1 MKLQTIMKLSTA
13 HNSYAHRHYS
23 WCLPTGTGAM
33 PMPRPMPM
41 PMPMFVNNFYFGNTS
56 NSKYSPARLR
66 LSSLSSSPVVNDFC
80 GGTANYSY
88 PGAMLVNDFYFEGTA
103 SYNYSPARLRLSFS
117 RLTSSPVALGC
128 ECTNDSGS
136 TSSFSSS
143 NGYLHLPALS
153 SLCLSGFAIGT
164 RGFES
169 TPWDSP
175 AKRRLSAKAAKRRL
189 SAGFSLS
196 SSSSSSYRRAQ
207 SSCRRPRLD
216 FLLKINHGGG
226 SPLCTP

>member
-1 MKLQTIMKLSTA
+1 
-13 HNSYAHRHYS
+13 
-23 WCLPTGTGAM
+23 M

-88 PGAMLVNDFYFEGTA
+88 PGAMLVNDGGTANYSYPGAMLVNDFYFEGTA

-128 ECTNDSGS
+128 ECTND
-136 TSSFSSS
+136 
-143 NGYLHLPALS
+143 
-153 SLCLSGFAIGT
+153 
-164 RGFES
+164 
-169 TPWDSP
+169 
-175 AKRRLSAKAAKRRL
+175 
-189 SAGFSLS
+189 
-196 SSSSSSYRRAQ
+196 
-207 SSCRRPRLD
+207 
-216 FLLKINHGGG
+216 
-226 SPLCTP
+226 